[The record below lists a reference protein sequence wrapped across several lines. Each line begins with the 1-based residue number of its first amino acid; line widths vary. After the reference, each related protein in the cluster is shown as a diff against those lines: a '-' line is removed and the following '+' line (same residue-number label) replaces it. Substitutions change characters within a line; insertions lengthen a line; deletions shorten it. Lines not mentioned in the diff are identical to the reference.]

1 MLENILELLR
11 SDDWIGYSKNIDI
24 AKGFYKI
31 PKTKQEKKEQ
41 LKRQEQWQ

>member
-11 SDDWIGYSKNIDI
+11 SEDWIGYSKNIDI

-31 PKTKQEKKEQ
+31 TKTKQEKKEQ
-41 LKRQEQWQ
+41 LKRLEKWQ